1 MNNLPEKI
9 TPEEAVSAV
18 LSLNDATLVATLFN
32 RLGWSLTEEIIE
44 TLYVAKQTLNLGA
57 KMTAIKYLRTLLQEA
72 AEASGYITQVSQTR
86 PGADGG
92 STTFS
97 AKRISAALNPTKN
110 VISKEISDDRPKP
123 ETESEKHIG
132 ITGGEG
138 SECPRPDTG
147 RDSNPSNVRSESGGE
162 NSKRPLGG
170 ELDRTS
176 NTETADSAS
185 ADTYDYGNTSD
196 TGTECD
202 GIPGNDDGGNPCI
215 QHRPPTCDPK
225 LYPGISGSP
234 PAEK

>member
-9 TPEEAVSAV
+9 DQPSIDEVTSAI
-18 LSLNDATLVATLFN
+18 LSYNDPQLITTALNS
-32 RLGWSLTEEIIE
+32 LGWNCNIEILE
-44 TLYVAKQTLNLGA
+44 TISVARQNVNLGA
-57 KMTAIKYLRTLLQEA
+57 KMTAIKYLRTLLQET
-72 AEASGYITQVSQTR
+72 AEASGYISQVSQTR

-138 SECPRPDTG
+138 SGCPRPNTG

-162 NSKRPLGG
+162 NTERHLTG

-176 NTETADSAS
+176 NPETETGDSAS
-185 ADTYDYGNTSD
+185 ADTYDFENNIVAG
-196 TGTECD
+196 
-202 GIPGNDDGGNPCI
+202 DDNGDNPCI

-225 LYPGISGSP
+225 LYPGISGTST
-234 PAEK
+234 EGVD